1 MNDFKKNVER
11 LFRFDLIRVSK
22 LLEITQYTIITFI
35 LAFFSG
41 VLIDKIFYIDIKTET
56 IDTIS
61 NVELVSKIL
70 LQILLIVIISYYIQK
85 IVILIPFL
93 FPLTKNYIPSMKNES
108 IIGISLAMTMIY
120 MSIQTNF
127 RNKLILLKERLFN
140 ITTI

>member
-93 FPLTKNYIPSMKNES
+93 FPLTKNYIPSIFCMD
-108 IIGISLAMTMIY
+108 I
-120 MSIQTNF
+120 
-127 RNKLILLKERLFN
+127 
-140 ITTI
+140 